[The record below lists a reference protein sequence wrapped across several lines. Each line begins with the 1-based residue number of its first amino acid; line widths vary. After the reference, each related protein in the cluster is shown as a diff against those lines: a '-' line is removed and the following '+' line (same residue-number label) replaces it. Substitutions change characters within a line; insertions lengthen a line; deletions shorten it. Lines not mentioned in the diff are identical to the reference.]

1 MAPSA
6 QAVAAVP
13 EILSAASLY
22 HRSSQLAAAIVA
34 GIADPDFKARL
45 LTLSVEANPF
55 GQFIADEIAKWPKV
69 IKLPTSSRSDP
80 SQHSVTSDG
89 RIPQR
94 NVAFE
99 SKYEILRRPLILYPC
114 LSYES
119 HRAD

>member
-1 MAPSA
+1 MAPST

-34 GIADPDFKARL
+34 GIADPNFKARL
-45 LTLSVEANPF
+45 LTLGVEANPF
-55 GQFIADEIAKWPKV
+55 GQFIADEIVKWPKV

-89 RIPQR
+89 RILQR
-94 NVAFE
+94 NVAFG
-99 SKYEILRRPLILYPC
+99 SGPDI
-114 LSYES
+114 
-119 HRAD
+119 